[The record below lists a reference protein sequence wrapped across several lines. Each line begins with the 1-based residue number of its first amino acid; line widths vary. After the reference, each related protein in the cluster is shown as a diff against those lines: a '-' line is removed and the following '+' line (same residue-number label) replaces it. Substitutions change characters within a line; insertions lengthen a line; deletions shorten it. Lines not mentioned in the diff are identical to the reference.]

1 MSATNAEDSRPLYVV
16 TGGTGLV
23 GAYLLRYMVRE
34 GYRVRAIRRPGSR
47 TDLTADVN
55 DALSWVEGDLLDP
68 LSLEDALA
76 GADTVIHCAAL
87 VSFLPADAGQL
98 LRVNR
103 DGTANLVDA
112 ALYQRVRRLVHVSSV
127 AALGRRS
134 GGEPIDEKTAWQ
146 YDPLAPRY
154 SYSKFQAE
162 REIWRGQAEG
172 LSVAAVYP
180 SLIFGSG
187 WWKAGTNQLFA
198 HADRELPFYPPG
210 ATGMVDVRDVA
221 RAILLLLA
229 RDRDGDRFLLN
240 GENISYRALLEQIAT
255 ALGRRAPRHPFRRWQ
270 AQLLL
275 WAETLRSK
283 ITGRAPLITTET
295 IRNSFQRYGY
305 NNRHSCEEL
314 GLTYIPAAETIA
326 ETAAQ
331 YSASKAAGRPA
342 DVLPLR

>member
-1 MSATNAEDSRPLYVV
+1 
-16 TGGTGLV
+16 
-23 GAYLLRYMVRE
+23 
-34 GYRVRAIRRPGSR
+34 
-47 TDLTADVN
+47 
-55 DALSWVEGDLLDP
+55 
-68 LSLEDALA
+68 
-76 GADTVIHCAAL
+76 
-87 VSFLPADAGQL
+87 
-98 LRVNR
+98 
-103 DGTANLVDA
+103 
-112 ALYQRVRRLVHVSSV
+112 V

-134 GGEPIDEKTAWQ
+134 GGELIDEKTAWQ

-221 RAILLLLA
+221 RAILLLMN

-240 GENISYRALLEQIAT
+240 GENISYQALLQQMA
-255 ALGRRAPRHPFRRWQ
+255 AVLGRQAPRRPFRQWQ
-270 AQLLL
+270 ARLLL

-283 ITGRAPLITTET
+283 LTGRTPLITAET

-305 NNRHSCEEL
+305 NNQRSREEL
-314 GLTYIPAAETIA
+314 GLAYIPAAETLA

-331 YSASKAAGRPA
+331 YLASKATGKPA